1 MASRGREGLN
11 EPAFGERAM
20 RTTLCLTLAACS
32 LVAAASPILAQ
43 NKPATTATTAAK
55 PTAPPAAAGA
65 VLPEIRTQLN
75 RVATALRDM
84 KSYEIKADVT
94 NEDVLES
101 GQKIQTAAVL
111 SVSSRKPDRLYLEV
125 ASERRTRQVF
135 YDGKTLTLYGPA
147 NHYYAS
153 VAAPPTTYQALH
165 AVADRYGLETPLMDL
180 FEWGVTGVHVEKVL
194 TSMYAGP
201 DRISGKVCEHY
212 AFHQAN
218 ADWQIWIPKEDPALP
233 CKLVITNLQDP
244 TQPQF
249 TAVFDWT
256 PNPQLADDKFVFSPP
271 QGAQRIALSEPGA
284 IPQKAAK

>member
-1 MASRGREGLN
+1 MKPPLENA
-11 EPAFGERAM
+11 AM

-32 LVAAASPILAQ
+32 LVAAASPALAQ
-43 NKPATTATTAAK
+43 TKPAATAAA
-55 PTAPPAAAGA
+55 TPPATGA

-75 RVATALRDM
+75 RVASALQAM
-84 KSYEIKADVT
+84 QSYEFKADVT

-111 SVSSRKPDRLYLEV
+111 SVSSRKPDRLYMEI

-153 VAAPPTTYQALH
+153 VAAPATTYLTLH

-180 FEWGVTGVHVEKVL
+180 FEWGVSGVQVGKVL

-201 DRISGKVCEHY
+201 DRIGGKVCEHY
-212 AFHQAN
+212 AFHQSN

-249 TAVFDWT
+249 SAVFDWT
-256 PNPQLADDKFVFSPP
+256 PNAQLADDKFVFSPP
-271 QGAQRIALSEPGA
+271 QGAQRIALSEPGKLP
-284 IPQKAAK
+284 IQQKAAK

>member
-1 MASRGREGLN
+1 MKLPLEDA
-11 EPAFGERAM
+11 AM
-20 RTTLCLTLAACS
+20 RTTLCLTLATCS
-32 LVAAASPILAQ
+32 LAIAASSALAQ
-43 NKPATTATTAAK
+43 TKPATPTAAK
-55 PTAPPAAAGA
+55 PPVAGT
-65 VLPEIRTQLN
+65 VLPEIRAQLN
-75 RVATALRDM
+75 RVASALQAM
-84 KSYEIKADVT
+84 QSYEFKADVT

-111 SVSSRKPDRLYLEV
+111 SVSARKPDRLYMEV

-153 VAAPPTTYQALH
+153 VAAPATTYLTLR

-201 DRISGKVCEHY
+201 DRIGGKLCEHY
-212 AFHQAN
+212 AFHQTN

-249 TAVFDWT
+249 AAVFDWT
-256 PNPQLADDKFVFSPP
+256 PNAQLADDKFVFAPP
-271 QGAQRIALSEPGA
+271 QGAQRIALSEPDKTP
-284 IPQKAAK
+284 IQQKATK